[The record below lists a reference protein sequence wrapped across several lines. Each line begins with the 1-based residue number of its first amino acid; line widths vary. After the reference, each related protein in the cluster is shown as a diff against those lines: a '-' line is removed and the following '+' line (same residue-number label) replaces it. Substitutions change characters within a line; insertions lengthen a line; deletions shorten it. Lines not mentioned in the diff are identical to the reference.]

1 MPSRAPRALLLA
13 IAGGTL
19 LAVAATACVAPGEDT
34 TARPG
39 RILFADTEGRI
50 LTMRP
55 DGSDPRQLT
64 PADEAFISA
73 RIGVEGE
80 RQVIHDWPVWSP
92 NGRMVAYTRQEMDGL
107 SRIGRAL
114 YVMQEDGTHPVMVF
128 NDDQMV
134 PFYMY
139 WSPDSRWLAFLA
151 SDSREQRLMVAPADG
166 SRPAALLAPGA
177 PGYFAW
183 SPDSHNILL
192 HLGGSAE
199 RNGTARLSLI
209 NPASGGSEAIDQ
221 PPGEFQAPVWSPD
234 GQRMAY
240 VAHGPDGDSLWTAD
254 AHGRNRQLLTALPG
268 GGALSWSPDGARI
281 GYLSGAYQD
290 APFGFLAVYDL
301 AGRSEAVLA
310 RGPLV
315 AFFWSPDGERIA
327 YIAADAEA
335 AQMVWH
341 VVTVGSGH
349 DLVLAS
355 FVPTSHLEFLLDFF
369 DQYALSMSFWSPDSR
384 YLVYSALGHGETPN
398 AKGVP
403 TFGDVVYIVQADGGA
418 EPRAIAEGRLASWS
432 RN

>member
-1 MPSRAPRALLLA
+1 MPPRAPRLLPLAMAGAALLA
-13 IAGGTL
+13 
-19 LAVAATACVAPGEDT
+19 AVATACAAPGGDA
-34 TARPG
+34 TARLD
-39 RILFADTEGRI
+39 RILYADTEGRI
-50 LTMRP
+50 LTVRP

-64 PADEAFISA
+64 PADEVFISA
-73 RIGVEGE
+73 RIGVKGE

-107 SRIGRAL
+107 SRMGRAL
-114 YVMQEDGTHPVMVF
+114 YVMQTDGTKPVMVF
-128 NDDQMV
+128 KDDLMV

-151 SDSREQRLMVAPADG
+151 SDAREQRLMVAPADG

-183 SPDSHNILL
+183 SPDSRNILL

-199 RNGTARLSLI
+199 RNRTARLTLI
-209 NPASGGSEAIDQ
+209 SPASGGGEAIDQ
-221 PPGEFQAPVWSPD
+221 PPGEFQAPAWSPD
-234 GQRMAY
+234 GSRMAY
-240 VAHGPDGDSLWTAD
+240 VAHGSDGDSLWTAD
-254 AHGRNRQLLTALPG
+254 AHGRNRQFVTALPS

-290 APFGFLAVYDL
+290 APFGFLAAYDL
-301 AGRSEAVLA
+301 AGRTETVLA

-315 AFFWSPDGERIA
+315 AFFWSPDGQRIA
-327 YIAADAEA
+327 YIAADTGA

-341 VVTVGSGH
+341 VVKVASGQ
-349 DLVLAS
+349 DSVIAS
-355 FVPTSHLEFLLDFF
+355 FVPSAHFEFLLEFF
-369 DQYALSMSFWSPDSR
+369 DQYALSVSFWSPDSR

-398 AKGVP
+398 ARGVP
-403 TFGDVVYIVQADGGA
+403 TFGDVVYVAPADGGA
-418 EPRAIAEGRLASWS
+418 APRAIVEGRFASWS